1 MTQPVKTW
9 DMSGTLW
16 RALESPQG
24 KRDAWLRLEMWC
36 TRRWGEALADGQ
48 KLELAARREFIDM
61 VGNLEAVRSIRELK
75 LGVKH
80 IPDESLPRSAV
91 KIL

>member
-1 MTQPVKTW
+1 MSEAVKQW

-16 RALESPQG
+16 RALESQQG

-36 TRRWGEALADGQ
+36 ARFWAEAAADSRAAQSLA
-48 KLELAARREFIDM
+48 RSHFVDM
-61 VGNLEAVRSIRELK
+61 VGNLEAIRSIRELK
-75 LGVKH
+75 SGLKH
-80 IPDESLPRSAV
+80 VPDASLPRSAV